1 MDKTKIIEGAAKL
14 VAKGAFEKAAR
25 EYQKVL
31 DVDPRDMR
39 VLQKMGELYRKKG
52 ENAQAASFFIRVAEV
67 YAQDG
72 FFLKAV
78 ALFKQVLKLNPD
90 LAEVNVN
97 LAELHQQLGLMTEAM
112 AFFQVVVGYHER
124 RGDSKATFATLK
136 KMVDLDPENVSS
148 RLKLAELYAREQM
161 GGEALG
167 EFRHAADWLERNN
180 RPDERLRVL
189 ERIAALEP
197 DNIQLAKDLARDYL
211 ARGDQKRALAKL
223 QLCFKA
229 DPRDIPTLLLL
240 AQAFTAL
247 NHTSKTL
254 SVYKELAG
262 LYEQRGQLAEA
273 REAWAKVERLDPR
286 DADLAA
292 YRASGSPAASGSH
305 PRSAPHPA
313 PGPYRTAPP
322 PSSAVAAPLPRR
334 PTPTPAPPPPV
345 AATAVSLTG
354 EQLHKLLAETD
365 VYVKYG
371 LHDKALEHLRRV
383 FAVDPEN
390 LDAHEK
396 AYLIYRSANQ
406 GPQTTEQLLNVL
418 RLCTRGLEVER
429 AQPYLDTLLAEAPH
443 HPEMAAFLA
452 VLRPDEARGG
462 GDAALLTTSGDE
474 EVLLA
479 DDPAGAGSD
488 DLALRSAGVIPSD
501 DGELLADGDASGFLD
516 VQAGAELDEPIT
528 GQHPARRGEPVIV
541 PPPPESSTG
550 LEAYD
555 LGDYGEA
562 VPFDEDPSPVTEVT
576 EALGAYEAG
585 VESAVELPP
594 DEEISLTPS
603 PLTPAPLTPAPA
615 PPQTATARPS
625 APLGP
630 AAFAPARGPA
640 TAPQFKPGSA
650 SAPSGLAT
658 PGIPTSSP
666 PSAPGLLNPGAVAS
680 ASPSSAPLFTRAPSA
695 ATARAVLIPP
705 APESAEPARH
715 TPRPSPPEESAPV
728 TEELNEASFFLDQG
742 LLEEAREILETV
754 DLVRPGLPRTAALQ
768 ERLRALEADRLA
780 APPTPAPP
788 RVPDRVAPPGVDPI
802 PVRTGSY
809 NLADELADELS
820 DLGAEPAP
828 PEPSHDLQYSVEE
841 VFSEFKRGLARVVP
855 TNDVDTHYDLGIA
868 YKEMGLLDDAVQ
880 VFEVARQGCQ
890 GRPKELDCLTMIGML
905 QGMRGDWGKAV
916 SAYREALGT
925 AHAAEREMSLRY
937 DLAQAYESAGAPGKA
952 LSEYLA
958 VQRAEPNHRD
968 VVARVERLAATVSPE
983 PNGSSRPVAS
993 RPIPPAGAEPAA
1005 PPAAKSRKVGYL

>member
-14 VAKGAFEKAAR
+14 VAKGAFDKAVR

-39 VLQKMGELYRKKG
+39 VLQKMGELYQKKG
-52 ENAQAASFFIRVAEV
+52 ENAQAASFFIQVAEV

-78 ALFKQVLKLNPD
+78 ALYKQVLKLNPE
-90 LAEVNVN
+90 LAEVNLK

-112 AFFQVVVGYHER
+112 TFFQMVASHHER
-124 RGDSKATFATLK
+124 RGDTKATFATLK

-167 EFRHAADWLERNN
+167 EFRRAADWLERNN

-197 DNIQLAKDLARDYL
+197 DNVQLAKDLARDYL

-247 NHTSKTL
+247 NHAGKTL

-273 REAWAKVERLDPR
+273 REAWARVERLDPR
-286 DADLAA
+286 DPDLAA
-292 YRASGSPAASGSH
+292 HRASGPRAPSGAH
-305 PRSAPHPA
+305 APVPTGA
-313 PGPYRTAPP
+313 P
-322 PSSAVAAPLPRR
+322 SAVAAPPPRR
-334 PTPTPAPPPPV
+334 PTPIPAPPPPP
-345 AATAVSLTG
+345 AATAVPLTG

-396 AYLIYRSANQ
+396 AYIIYRSANQ
-406 GPQTTEQLLNVL
+406 GPQASEQLLNVL

-429 AQPYLDTLLAEAPH
+429 AQPYLDTLLEEAPQ

-452 VLRPDEARGG
+452 VLRPDAARGG
-462 GDAALLTTSGDE
+462 RDAALLATGADE
-474 EVLLA
+474 EVVLA
-479 DDPAGAGSD
+479 DDPGLAGAD
-488 DLALRSAGVIPSD
+488 DLALRSAGAIPSD
-501 DGELLADGDASGFLD
+501 DGELLADGEASGFLD

-528 GQHPARRGEPVIV
+528 GQHPARRGEPIV

-550 LEAYD
+550 SEDYD

-562 VPFDEDPSPVTEVT
+562 VPFDEDPPPLTEVT

-594 DEEISLTPS
+594 EEEIALTPS
-603 PLTPAPLTPAPA
+603 PVTPAPLTPAPLTPAP
-615 PPQTATARPS
+615 PPTP
-625 APLGP
+625 
-630 AAFAPARGPA
+630 APARASAPIRAPFASARGPS
-640 TAPQFKPGSA
+640 TTPQFVPGSA
-650 SAPSGLAT
+650 AAPALSEAPIRAGDTAPST
-658 PGIPTSSP
+658 IPSSSQ
-666 PSAPGLLNPGAVAS
+666 PSARAPTPTTGPLPDRTFS
-680 ASPSSAPLFTRAPSA
+680 SSA
-695 ATARAVLIPP
+695 ARPVLVPP
-705 APESAEPARH
+705 APAEPTRH
-715 TPRPSPPEESAPV
+715 TPLPSVPEESAPV

-754 DLVRPGLPRTAALQ
+754 DLVRPGLPRAAALQ
-768 ERLRALEADRLA
+768 QRLRALEANRLA

-788 RVPDRVAPPGVDPI
+788 PAAARASPPGVEPI

-809 NLADELADELS
+809 NLADELANELS
-820 DLGAEPAP
+820 DFGEEPDAP
-828 PEPSHDLQYSVEE
+828 SEPSQDLQYSVEE
-841 VFSEFKRGLARVVP
+841 VFSEFKKGLARVVP
-855 TNDVDTHYDLGIA
+855 SNDVDTHYDLGIA

-880 VFEVARQGCQ
+880 VFEIARQGCQ
-890 GRPKELDCLTMIGML
+890 GRPKELDCFTMIGML
-905 QGMRGDWGKAV
+905 HGMRGDWGKAV
-916 SAYREALGT
+916 SAYRDALGT
-925 AHAAEREMSLRY
+925 AHAAEREVSLRY
-937 DLAQAYESAGAPGKA
+937 DLAQAYESAGAQGKA

-958 VQRAEPNHRD
+958 VQRFDPHHRD
-968 VVARVERLAATVSPE
+968 VAARVERLAATVSPE
-983 PNGSSRPVAS
+983 PNGSSRPTSS
-993 RPIPPAGAEPAA
+993 RPVPPAGPEPAA
-1005 PPAAKSRKVGYL
+1005 PPPAKSRKVGYL